1 MNKVYIVAE
10 ISANHNQD
18 YKQAE
23 KLVRVAKEVGA
34 DAVKVQTYTPDTL
47 TIDCDRPEFLIKGDT
62 PWDGRTLYELY
73 GEAFMPWEWQP
84 KLKKVADEIGI
95 ELFSTAYDK
104 TAVDFL
110 EDMGVSRYKIA
121 SFELVDLPLIE
132 YVASKGKPIIMSTG
146 MASLVEIKEAV
157 ETARDAGVIDI
168 TLLKCTSAYPAKP
181 EETNLLAIPI
191 GLQYFVLQKPM
202 GYKVSVG
209 LSDHTMGITAPI
221 VAVALGATMIEKH
234 FTLSRNEPSLDSSFS
249 LEPDEFRAM
258 VEGVREAAKMLGERK
273 IGATEQ
279 EASSKVFRRS
289 LFVVEDIKKGEEFT
303 EKNVRSIRPGY
314 GLLPKHLSTV
324 LGNKAR
330 INIERGTPLKWEFVG
345 CK

>member
-1 MNKVYIVAE
+1 MKSKAFVIAE
-10 ISANHNQD
+10 ISANHNNSYD
-18 YKQAE
+18 QAE
-23 KLVRVAKEVGA
+23 KMVRVAKEVGA

-47 TIDCDRPEFLIKGDT
+47 TIDCDRPEFKISGGT

-73 GEAFMPWEWQP
+73 GEACMPWEWQP

-146 MASLVEIKEAV
+146 MASLEEIIEALDV
-157 ETARDAGVIDI
+157 AESAGATDI
-168 TLLKCTSAYPAKP
+168 TLLKCTSAYPSKP
-181 EETNLLAIPI
+181 EEMNLEAISYLRSLFPLSR
-191 GLQYFVLQKPM
+191 GVSF
-202 GYKVSVG
+202 SVG
-209 LSDHTMGITAPI
+209 LSDHTRGIVAPI
-221 VAVALGATMIEKH
+221 VATTLGATMIEKH
-234 FTLSRNEPSLDSSFS
+234 FTLSRNEPSPDSSFS
-249 LEPDEFRAM
+249 LEPEEFRVM
-258 VEGVREAAKMLGERK
+258 VEGVRQAEKMLGERK

-289 LFVVEDIKKGEEFT
+289 LFVVEDIKKGGVFT
-303 EKNVRSIRPGY
+303 KNNVRSIRPGY
-314 GLLPKHLSTV
+314 GLPPKELSTI

-330 INIERGTPLKWEFVG
+330 INIERGTPLQWEMLSISM
-345 CK
+345 